1 MGGDAG
7 SSGPNTMLTPEIA
20 FVSRLPR
27 DHRQLLETLLF
38 FNRGQD
44 RVRSGILAA
53 IERFGAPEVVE
64 HDGGLR
70 VRVAGAAEVQSLFA
84 IERTGDLTRPI
95 GVVVYVRDTF
105 ERITVLHMVV
115 AEEYAAGGLHGEQ
128 YLPLR
133 LVHAVRRIARR
144 TSGIRRVELLYTHR
158 RLRAA
163 AVA

>member
-1 MGGDAG
+1 MQ
-7 SSGPNTMLTPEIA
+7 SPEID

-27 DHRQLLETLLF
+27 DHRRLLEMLLF
-38 FNRGQD
+38 FNQRQG

-64 HDGGLR
+64 HAGGLR
-70 VRVAGAAEVQSLFA
+70 VRVSGATEVQSLFA
-84 IERTGDLTRPI
+84 VERTGELMRPI

-115 AEEYAAGGLHGEQ
+115 ADEYAAGGLHGDLH
-128 YLPLR
+128 LPLR

-144 TSGIRRVELLYTHR
+144 TSGIRHVELLYTHR

-163 AVA
+163 VA

>member
-1 MGGDAG
+1 M
-7 SSGPNTMLTPEIA
+7 PTQEIA

-27 DHRQLLETLLF
+27 EHRQLLETLLF
-38 FNRGQD
+38 FNRGQG

-53 IERFGAPEVVE
+53 IERFGAPEILE
-64 HDGGLR
+64 QDASLR
-70 VRVAGAAEVQSLFA
+70 VRVDGSAEVQSLFA
-84 IERTGDLTRPI
+84 VERTGDLIRPI
-95 GVVVYVRDTF
+95 GVVVYVRDSF

-115 AEEYAAGGLHGEQ
+115 AEEFAAAGLYGDQH
-128 YLPLR
+128 LPLR

-144 TSGIRRVELLYTHR
+144 TSGIRHIELLYSQR

>member
-1 MGGDAG
+1 MP
-7 SSGPNTMLTPEIA
+7 SPVIA

-38 FNRGQD
+38 FNQRQG

-53 IERFGAPEVVE
+53 IERFGAPEIVE
-64 HDGGLR
+64 HDGALR
-70 VRVAGAAEVQSLFA
+70 VRVAGTTEVQSLFA
-84 IERTGDLTRPI
+84 VERSGELMRPI

-115 AEEYAAGGLHGEQ
+115 AEQYAAGGLHGEQ
-128 YLPLR
+128 SLPLR

-144 TSGIRRVELLYTHR
+144 TSGIRHVELLYTHR

-163 AVA
+163 VA